1 MDLLTSL
8 ALARTKRHND
18 FFLVRSVAQYLLRDG
33 TQVSVSSDPTSFD
46 VLTYQTMSGEAVH
59 AVLTMKAERA
69 ILRSVDLGRLVA
81 LSDDHSV
88 FNSAVVA

>member
-8 ALARTKRHND
+8 ALARKKRHND
-18 FFLVRSVAQYLLRDG
+18 FLLVNSVAQYLLRDG
-33 TQVSVSSDPTSFD
+33 TQVNVTSDPTSFD
-46 VLTYQTMSGEAVH
+46 VLTYQKMSGEAVH

-69 ILRSVDLGRLVA
+69 ILRSVDLGRLVG

-88 FNSAVVA
+88 FDSAVAA

>member
-33 TQVSVSSDPTSFD
+33 TQVTVSSDPTSFD
-46 VLTYQTMSGEAVH
+46 VLIYQTMSGETVH

-81 LSDDHSV
+81 LSDDLSV